1 MSYILVQE
9 SERDDPMELPC
20 EPDGSL
26 LLSTLIAQFPE
37 ATGLKYKN
45 PETGAFR
52 GIRLNDGHLYPP
64 TSSGW
69 GNEKFIVVFPKA
81 SKLFTHSLQ
90 RDSTVVTGAKVSP
103 LTVEAKRKLE
113 EEEVGPA
120 HKTKKLDV
128 KTKCTDLIA
137 LGIPWKTT
145 DQTLREYFEKYG
157 EVVMCTVKTDPKTG
171 KSKGFGFVRFK
182 NPESQLRVL
191 AQRHNIDGRWCEV
204 QIPSSKEGLVKQ
216 APTKV
221 FVGRITEDLSA
232 EDIKAYFETY
242 GEVTDVYIPKPF
254 RSFCFITF
262 LDPDACEKLWG
273 EDHIIKGV
281 AVHVSDA
288 TPKGSH
294 NRNQN
299 NQGGGGYNNSFGG
312 RGDGGF
318 RNGSGNN
325 YNDYSDNRGGGGGSG
340 NYGGNRSSFGGP
352 RGGGKSFDN
361 FNDRGGNN
369 YRNSDFGNDNDVGNI
384 PTLPPAIVAAAL
396 NQWGLMSGNVPSNNG
411 NGNDFG
417 GKPAPISKDN
427 YDNFGRGGLPSGG
440 AGNKFNDGGKYTDY
454 GHGNGNKS
462 YGGARNDDY
471 SSGPRPGGG
480 NFGNKGGWRN

>member
-52 GIRLNDGHLYPP
+52 GIRLNDGRLYAP
-64 TSSGW
+64 TTSGW
-69 GNEKFIVVFPKA
+69 GNEKFLVVYPKA
-81 SKLFTHSLQ
+81 SKLTLPIWFIRKTNQSFFF
-90 RDSTVVTGAKVSP
+90 
-103 LTVEAKRKLE
+103 TVEAKRKLE
-113 EEEVGPA
+113 EEEAGPA

-137 LGIPWKTT
+137 LGIPWKST
-145 DQTLREYFEKYG
+145 DASLREYFEKFG
-157 EVVMCTVKTDPKTG
+157 EVVMCTVKSDPKTG

-182 NPESQLRVL
+182 SPEVQLRVL

-204 QIPSSKEGLVKQ
+204 QIPSSKEGMVKQ
-216 APTKV
+216 APTKI

-232 EDIKAYFETY
+232 EDIKSYFEQY

-288 TPKGSH
+288 TPKGSQYRAMREG
-294 NRNQN
+294 NRNN
-299 NQGGGGYNNSFGG
+299 YGGGGGG
-312 RGDGGF
+312 NY
-318 RNGSGNN
+318 RNGNN
-325 YNDYSDNRGGGGGSG
+325 YNNDNYSDNRGGGRFD
-340 NYGGNRSSFGGP
+340 NNSSFGNR
-352 RGGGKSFDN
+352 RGGNS

-369 YRNSDFGNDNDVGNI
+369 YHNSDYGNDNDVGNL
-384 PTLPPAIVAAAL
+384 PALPPAIVAAAL
-396 NQWGLMSGNVPSNNG
+396 NQWGLMGGNVSSG
-411 NGNDFG
+411 NGNSNDYG
-417 GKPAPISKDN
+417 SKPTPTLGKDN
-427 YDNFGRGGLPSGG
+427 FDSFGRGNGG
-440 AGNKFNDGGKYTDY
+440 GNKFNDGGKFTDY
-454 GHGNGNKS
+454 GHGKGGNN
-462 YGGARNDDY
+462 YGGRNDDFV
-471 SSGPRPGGG
+471 SSGPRGNSGGG
-480 NFGNKGGWRN
+480 GGFGNKGGWRN

>member
-1 MSYILVQE
+1 M
-9 SERDDPMELPC
+9 
-20 EPDGSL
+20 
-26 LLSTLIAQFPE
+26 
-37 ATGLKYKN
+37 
-45 PETGAFR
+45 
-52 GIRLNDGHLYPP
+52 
-64 TSSGW
+64 
-69 GNEKFIVVFPKA
+69 
-81 SKLFTHSLQ
+81 
-90 RDSTVVTGAKVSP
+90 
-103 LTVEAKRKLE
+103 
-113 EEEVGPA
+113 GPA

-145 DQTLREYFEKYG
+145 DDTLREYFEKFG
-157 EVVMCTVKTDPKTG
+157 EVVMCTVKTEPKTG

-221 FVGRITEDLSA
+221 FVGRITEDMTI
-232 EDIKAYFETY
+232 EDIKGYFEQY

-288 TPKGSH
+288 TPKNSN

-299 NQGGGGYNNSFGG
+299 NQGGFGG
-312 RGDGGF
+312 GNFGGGGNY
-318 RNGSGNN
+318 RNGNN
-325 YNDYSDNRGGGGGSG
+325 YNDYSDNRGGPRDGPGGY
-340 NYGGNRSSFGGP
+340 NNRRS
-352 RGGGKSFDN
+352 GGKSYDN

-369 YRNSDFGNDNDVGNI
+369 YRGNSDYSNDSDVGNL
-384 PTLPPAIVAAAL
+384 PALPPAIVAAAL
-396 NQWGLMSGNVPSNNG
+396 NQWGLMGASVSSGNG
-411 NGNDFG
+411 NGD
-417 GKPAPISKDN
+417 
-427 YDNFGRGGLPSGG
+427 Y
-440 AGNKFNDGGKYTDY
+440 GNKPV
-454 GHGNGNKS
+454 NKVI
-462 YGGARNDDY
+462 Y
-471 SSGPRPGGG
+471 
-480 NFGNKGGWRN
+480 